1 MRVAHSC
8 SVCGKRIPICVRSD
22 RRYCAVRCRVWA
34 SRHPGQKRPD
44 YARGRVGLPPEP
56 GRGRPKTFAAAR
68 AALEETRRYAA
79 KLDAAARQ
87 QHSAEQKLLTEL
99 ATLREGLAEVKRG
112 LAAERDAARDDL
124 AKLNER
130 LGKVEEQKNRK
141 TKESYKRLGRAE
153 RLQTRAERAERD
165 AQRSRSDLGRAQA
178 DLAEAR
184 RTNARQNTEH
194 AARLRE
200 LQEQIAELSRAHH
213 DLTQQINTLKAS
225 AQELKDRAEQTEAT
239 LHQRD
244 EELHRERQR
253 STEAKQARQD
263 SESVVD
269 LLQRRLEAE
278 QKRRVAAEERIEQL
292 LGTGTVGRPRQPDMQ
307 PSPVVPPGSPRLY
320 QRHAAAAGY
329 DYLQDPL
336 FDLMRRD
343 VLVAD
348 RYADWQTRHM
358 GRIGARRRDP
368 NQPLD
373 DQAYAATLSARWRL
387 VDHPHL
393 RLGTPPQ
400 WRLLGF
406 LLDERSERYLLMI
419 MQERID
425 EMQSRLGDRR

>member
-1 MRVAHSC
+1 
-8 SVCGKRIPICVRSD
+8 
-22 RRYCAVRCRVWA
+22 VWA
-34 SRHPGQKRPD
+34 SRHPGQTRPD

-56 GRGRPKTFAAAR
+56 GRGQPKTFAEAR

-79 KLDAAARQ
+79 NLEAAARK
-87 QHSAEQKLLTEL
+87 QHSAEQQLLAEV
-99 ATLREGLAEVKRG
+99 ATLREGLSEVKRG

-130 LGKVEEQKNRK
+130 MGKIEEQRNRK
-141 TKESYKRLGRAE
+141 TRESYQHLRRAE
-153 RLQTRAERAERD
+153 RLQTRAERAGRAEHETKK
-165 AQRSRSDLGRAQA
+165 SRSDLGRAQA

-184 RTNARQNTEH
+184 KINEQKNAEH
-194 AARLRE
+194 VAKLRE
-200 LQEQIAELSRAHH
+200 LQEQIGELSRARH
-213 DLTQQINTLKAS
+213 DLTEQIKTLKAS
-225 AQELKDRAEQTEAT
+225 VEKLKNRAEQTETT
-239 LHQRD
+239 LHHRD
-244 EELHRERQR
+244 EELHRERQQ

-269 LLQRRLEAE
+269 LLRRRLEAE

-292 LGTGTVGRPRQPDMQ
+292 LGTGIVGRQPHSDM
-307 PSPVVPPGSPRLY
+307 PPPPIVPHNSHGLY
-320 QRHAAAAGY
+320 QRHASAAGY

-406 LLDERSERYLLMI
+406 LLDERSERYLRMI

-425 EMQSRLGDRR
+425 EMQSRLGVER